1 MYSRVVGCM
10 FLFLINFQAFF
21 LAQEKE
27 TGAVLMAMQ
36 FDRDLW
42 QLTVDIEEADILPED
57 EDKQKCGKLCSFLQ
71 TRNNYI

>member
-1 MYSRVVGCM
+1 
-10 FLFLINFQAFF
+10 
-21 LAQEKE
+21 
-27 TGAVLMAMQ
+27 MAMQ

-71 TRNNYI
+71 TRDNYI